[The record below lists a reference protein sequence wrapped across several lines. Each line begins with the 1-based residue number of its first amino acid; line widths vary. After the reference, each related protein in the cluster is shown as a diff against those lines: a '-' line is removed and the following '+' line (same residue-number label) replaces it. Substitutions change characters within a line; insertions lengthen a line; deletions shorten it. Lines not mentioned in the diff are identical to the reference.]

1 MARPGACAFAP
12 TENPQLRR
20 PVRESQAQAMDVWVA
35 GADLGFDLSHLPAA
49 ARDSCCPDP
58 AFLGDLLESPP
69 VDIEAGFLA
78 GQRLP
83 ALDHYVNVFG
93 IQFDA
98 AADALGEFGG
108 GQRRTAAQEWLV
120 H

>member
-20 PVRESQAQAMDVWVA
+20 PVRESQAQAMDVGVA
-35 GADLGFDLSHLPAA
+35 RADFDFDLGQFPAA
-49 ARDSCCPDP
+49 AGASCCPDP
-58 AFLGDLLESPP
+58 AFLGDLLKRAP
-69 VDIEAGFLA
+69 VAIEPGFLA

-93 IQFDA
+93 SSSMPQ
-98 AADALGEFGG
+98 
-108 GQRRTAAQEWLV
+108 QTRSV
-120 H
+120 S